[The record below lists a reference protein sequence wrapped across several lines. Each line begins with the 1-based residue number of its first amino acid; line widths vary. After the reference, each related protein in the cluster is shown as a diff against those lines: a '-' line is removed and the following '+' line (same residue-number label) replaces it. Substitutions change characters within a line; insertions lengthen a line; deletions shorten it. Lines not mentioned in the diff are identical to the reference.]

1 LMFCGNVYLYVINVE
16 WNYIVFTLQA
26 CHNFYEQR
34 EKDAPKWE
42 GDMGWWAVV
51 LAREL

>member
-1 LMFCGNVYLYVINVE
+1 MFCGNVYLYVINVE
-16 WNYIVFTLQA
+16 WNYTVFTLQA
-26 CHNFYEQR
+26 CHNFDEQR
-34 EKDAPKWE
+34 EKDTPKWE